1 MRLFLFVVI
10 ATVTRQVQELFES
23 RFIDA
28 AGQNYKILIFFVG
41 KKAHYFSLLFPQ
53 F

>member
-10 ATVTRQVQELFES
+10 ATVVRRMQELFES

-28 AGQNYKILIFFVG
+28 AG
-41 KKAHYFSLLFPQ
+41 
-53 F
+53 

>member
-10 ATVTRQVQELFES
+10 VTVTRQVQELFES

-28 AGQNYKILIFFVG
+28 AG
-41 KKAHYFSLLFPQ
+41 
-53 F
+53 

>member
-23 RFIDA
+23 RFIDT
-28 AGQNYKILIFFVG
+28 AG
-41 KKAHYFSLLFPQ
+41 
-53 F
+53 